1 MTATASTPFS
11 ATGRTALVTG
21 GGRAIG
27 RGIALALAEAG
38 AAVVVN
44 DFYAERANAVAAEI
58 RATGGKAVGIAAD
71 VTDLAAVRAMV
82 ASAAKTLGPIEIL
95 INNAGIPADGF
106 VPAKFRDMDPRDWD
120 KFLRLNL
127 YGVLNCVKATVDGMC
142 ERRFG
147 RIVTI
152 SSEAWRVGSAW
163 GVSLYAAGKAGAIGF
178 TRQLACELGPSGVTA
193 NCLSL
198 GEMDN
203 LPMAAALAKRY
214 PTERLGRGD
223 DVGAAV
229 VYLVSKEAEWVTG
242 QVLAVNGGLVTA

>member
-1 MTATASTPFS
+1 MTATSPTPFS
-11 ATGRTALVTG
+11 AAGRTALVTG

-44 DFYAERANAVAAEI
+44 DLVAERADSVAAEI
-58 RATGGKAVGIAAD
+58 RAARGEAVGIAAD
-71 VTDLAAVRAMV
+71 VTDLAAVGKLV
-82 ASAAKTLGPIEIL
+82 ASAEKAIGPIDIL
-95 INNAGIPADGF
+95 VNNAGIPDGF
-106 VPAKFRDMDPRDWD
+106 LPLKFRDMDPKDWD
-120 KFLRLNL
+120 KFIRLNL
-127 YGVLNCVKATVDGMC
+127 YGVLHCVKATVDGMC

-152 SSEAWRVGSAW
+152 SSEAWRVGSTW

-178 TRQLACELGPSGVTA
+178 TRQIACELGPMGVTA
-193 NCLSL
+193 NCIAL

-203 LPMAAALAKRY
+203 LPMAADLARRY
-214 PTERLGRGD
+214 PTQRLGRAD

-229 VYLVSKEAEWVTG
+229 VYLASQEAEWVTG
-242 QVLAVNGGLVTA
+242 QVLALNGGLVTA